1 MQAAV
6 AEYFRVWNAHDEQ
19 GIKALHSTASTLTDW
34 DAAHGAAAAPLLSLA
49 HASSVAASP
58 SPASCALPYCPPTLR
73 LLLLRP
79 PAYLQPPLPSPGPT
93 NAEVATGIAGIW
105 KAVPKIQI
113 EVVSLFTCGEAKSCV
128 ANIKVVVDEA
138 TTLNVCD
145 VFTFDQD
152 FKVLS
157 IVAYKSDE

>member
-1 MQAAV
+1 M
-6 AEYFRVWNAHDEQ
+6 HP
-19 GIKALHSTASTLTDW
+19 ALC
-34 DAAHGAAAAPLLSLA
+34 APLLLLPSLA
-49 HASSVAASP
+49 QP
-58 SPASCALPYCPPTLR
+58 SA
-73 LLLLRP
+73 
-79 PAYLQPPLPSPGPT
+79 LPSPGPT

-128 ANIKVVVDEA
+128 ANIRVVVDET

-152 FKVLS
+152 FRVVS
-157 IVAYKSDE
+157 IVAYKSD

>member
-1 MQAAV
+1 M
-6 AEYFRVWNAHDEQ
+6 HP
-19 GIKALHSTASTLTDW
+19 ALC
-34 DAAHGAAAAPLLSLA
+34 APLLLLPSLA
-49 HASSVAASP
+49 QP
-58 SPASCALPYCPPTLR
+58 SALT
-73 LLLLRP
+73 
-79 PAYLQPPLPSPGPT
+79 SPGPT

-128 ANIKVVVDEA
+128 ANIRVVVDET

-152 FKVLS
+152 FRVVS
-157 IVAYKSDE
+157 IVAYKSD